1 MVKIVIFIFFAGF
14 CFSACNKK
22 TEKVAPKPIQQEN
35 PIEAEEP
42 DTINDPIFTEEEIQ
56 APIETGPSVNDKYFL
71 IAASFSNMSNAENHQ
86 KTLLDQ
92 GLPAEILTREQG
104 VNSNFYKV
112 SYMSFNN
119 WGEALQTLNS
129 ERSLPGKE
137 DVWLLVKK

>member
-1 MVKIVIFIFFAGF
+1 MVKIVIILFFAGF

-22 TEKVAPKPIQQEN
+22 KEKVAPKPIQQEN

-56 APIETGPSVNDKYFL
+56 TPVKTEPSVNDKYFL
-71 IAASFSNMSNAENHQ
+71 IAASFSNISNAENHQ
-86 KTLLDQ
+86 KTLLNQ
-92 GLPAEILTREQG
+92 GLPAEIITREQG
-104 VNSNFYKV
+104 VNGNFYKV

-119 WGEALQTLNS
+119 WSEALQTLNS